1 MAIVSFTDSLGREWQ
16 VLEVRRSLPPLAVS
30 PGREDGWLSFSHA
43 ADRRRVSPVP
53 AQWESLDP
61 ATLEVLCESGERVD
75 PELTL
80 RLLDRRSETRAD
92 PAEVDGSSARVASDV
107 VLTPELRDWIREH
120 ARAAHVSTQTVIAGL
135 MELRQHLNGLGIP
148 PASGEFRAA
157 RRAFLEAY
165 YFER

>member
-53 AQWESLDP
+53 PQWESLDP

-75 PELTL
+75 AEMTL

-92 PAEVDGSSARVASDV
+92 PAAVEGSSARVASDA
-107 VLTPELRDWIREH
+107 VLAPELRDWIR
-120 ARAAHVSTQTVIAGL
+120 
-135 MELRQHLNGLGIP
+135 
-148 PASGEFRAA
+148 
-157 RRAFLEAY
+157 
-165 YFER
+165 